1 MYIYIYIYN
10 VCMYVYICKIKA
22 KTTNILKCIKTL
34 YFNKVLMHFK
44 ILVVFARILYIYLHL
59 CKATNLYRL
68 FTIIFYL
75 KNYIYIYLHICI
87 IYVYISMYIYIYIYI
102 YLYIIYIYN
111 IYIYIY
117 IHIYIIYINVKW
129 IIANSRKVLN
139 VLIWSGHK

>member
-1 MYIYIYIYN
+1 
-10 VCMYVYICKIKA
+10 MYVYICKIKA

-44 ILVVFARILYIYLHL
+44 ILVVFALILYIYLHL

-75 KNYIYIYLHICI
+75 KNYIYIYIYIYIFTYMYNICI
-87 IYVYISMYIYIYIYI
+87 YIHVYIYIYIYI
-102 YLYIIYIYN
+102 LYIYIIYIY
-111 IYIYIY
+111 IYM
-117 IHIYIIYINVKW
+117 HIYFIYINVKW

>member
-1 MYIYIYIYN
+1 
-10 VCMYVYICKIKA
+10 MYVCIYICKIKA

-44 ILVVFARILYIYLHL
+44 ILVVFALILYIYLHL

-75 KNYIYIYLHICI
+75 KNYIYIYIYIYIYLHICI
-87 IYVYISMYIYIYIYI
+87 IYVYISMYIYIYVYIYI
-102 YLYIIYIYN
+102 LYIYN
-111 IYIYIY
+111 IYIY